1 MKIRKQFSYK
11 YQVVELEEDCED
23 LEVAKTIGNLM
34 NEVGKQ
40 QLADMV
46 KVIEELDS
54 EFGEVKTA
62 KSVPVQKT
70 NTGGKLASES
80 QIKTI
85 KNAFPRASKIAKS
98 LGIDLNDVDDVDS
111 LSAKDAFAI
120 IGEFYKGSK
129 SNTGF

>member
-40 QLADMV
+40 QLADMA
-46 KVIEELDS
+46 KVIDELDG

-62 KSVPVQKT
+62 KSVPVQKQSGSMISPKQAT
-70 NTGGKLASES
+70 
-80 QIKTI
+80 TI
-85 KNAFPRASKIAKS
+85 KNQLQRAIKIARN
-98 LGIDLNDVDDVDS
+98 LGIELNKEEDVDN
-111 LSAKDAFAI
+111 LTAKEASAI
-120 IGEFYKGSK
+120 IGEFFKGNK
-129 SNTGF
+129 SSTGF

>member
-34 NEVGKQ
+34 NEAGKQ

-46 KVIEELDS
+46 RVIDELDS
-54 EFGEVKTA
+54 EFGEVKTT
-62 KSVPVQKT
+62 KSVPVQKQSGSMISAKQAT
-70 NTGGKLASES
+70 
-80 QIKTI
+80 TI
-85 KNAFPRASKIAKS
+85 NNQLQRAIKIARS
-98 LGIDLNDVDDVDS
+98 LGIRLDKEEDIDNLT
-111 LSAKDAFAI
+111 AKEASAI
-120 IGEFYKGSK
+120 IGEFFKGNK

>member
-23 LEVAKTIGNLM
+23 LEVSKTIGNLM

-46 KVIEELDS
+46 RVIDELDG

-62 KSVPVQKT
+62 KSVPVKKQS
-70 NTGGKLASES
+70 NGAMISEK
-80 QIKTI
+80 QALTI
-85 KNAFPRASKIAKS
+85 SNQLQRAIKIAKN
-98 LGIDLNDVDDVDS
+98 LGIKLDRDEDIDNLT
-111 LSAKDAFAI
+111 AKEASAI
-120 IGEFYKGSK
+120 IGEFFKGNK

>member
-40 QLADMV
+40 QLADMA
-46 KVIEELDS
+46 KVIDELDG

-62 KSVPVQKT
+62 KSVPVQKQSGSMISPKQAT
-70 NTGGKLASES
+70 
-80 QIKTI
+80 TI
-85 KNAFPRASKIAKS
+85 NNQLQRAIKIARN
-98 LGIDLNDVDDVDS
+98 LGIELNKEEDIDN
-111 LSAKDAFAI
+111 LTAKEASAI
-120 IGEFYKGSK
+120 IGEFFKGNK
-129 SNTGF
+129 SSTGF

>member
-46 KVIEELDS
+46 RVIEELDR
-54 EFGEVKTA
+54 EFGAETTA
-62 KSVPVQKT
+62 KSVPVKKQS
-70 NTGGKLASES
+70 NGAMISEK
-80 QIKTI
+80 QAATI
-85 KNAFPRASKIAKS
+85 NNQLQRAIKIARN
-98 LGIDLNDVDDVDS
+98 LGIRLDKEEDIDNLT
-111 LSAKDAFAI
+111 AKEASAI
-120 IGEFYKGSK
+120 IGEFFKGNK